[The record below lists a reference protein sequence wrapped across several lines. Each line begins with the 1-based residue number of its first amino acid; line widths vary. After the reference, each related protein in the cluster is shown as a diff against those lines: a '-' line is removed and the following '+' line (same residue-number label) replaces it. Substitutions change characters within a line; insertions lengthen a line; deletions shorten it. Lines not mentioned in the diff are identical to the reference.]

1 MSLSKDNLDQ
11 YKEMLKEFKD
21 MRIMLMDYSKF
32 KEKTLKTLNH
42 LNNLVKKNF
51 KLMLNNDCSNYHLEF
66 DKKEN
71 NLEKNK
77 SASKTSSSDKNI
89 SGSQVI

>member
-42 LNNLVKKNF
+42 LNT
-51 KLMLNNDCSNYHLEF
+51 M
-66 DKKEN
+66 
-71 NLEKNK
+71 
-77 SASKTSSSDKNI
+77 
-89 SGSQVI
+89 